1 MPKTERLKRSNVIIL
16 NGNIKINT
24 KGICQQSSKW
34 WSPSKEKWRG
44 RSLRLPFFLNL
55 ATLVG
60 LFTKILKNDHWA
72 VRPRVCGVRLFH
84 EILPIKD
91 CHFKLWLL
99 YIVLLKEA
107 KLRGS
112 PTYKREN
119 KEKGIHTVEAEDPPG
134 QIPHPSLNCP
144 GRALQRLCKM
154 AFWGPQGNAELRKGG
169 HILRKWMPHR
179 WPVSV
184 SCTPFSPHLKPAP
197 FCGVCYPIGSILD
210 GPGQS
215 FSLRDIFPDFT
226 PVSPTSSSIFSVSH
240 NSGGMSH
247 TVRAFIINSVELHI
261 TSIISHI
268 ISKLHNNKD
277 NYHMLP
283 HGPNMPSRGLNPKC
297 RFKEWLMIE
306 CWWLYYRFIRAFLWC
321 LLSQKLWYF
330 IGR

>member
-44 RSLRLPFFLNL
+44 RSFRLPFFLNL

-134 QIPHPSLNCP
+134 QIPHPSLHCP

-184 SCTPFSPHLKPAP
+184 SCTPFFHTWNLPLSVGSATPSVPSLMAQGRASPSVTFFL
-197 FCGVCYPIGSILD
+197 IL
-210 GPGQS
+210 
-215 FSLRDIFPDFT
+215 LL
-226 PVSPTSSSIFSVSH
+226 SH
-240 NSGGMSH
+240 QLVLQFFLSH
-247 TVRAFIINSVELHI
+247 TTQVVCLTQF
-261 TSIISHI
+261 
-268 ISKLHNNKD
+268 
-277 NYHMLP
+277 
-283 HGPNMPSRGLNPKC
+283 GPSL
-297 RFKEWLMIE
+297 
-306 CWWLYYRFIRAFLWC
+306 
-321 LLSQKLWYF
+321 
-330 IGR
+330 